1 MSQQK
6 ILYKAILSVLKPLV
20 KILLRNNMPYG
31 VFADLARRAYVEVA
45 TNEFSVEGRKQSN
58 SRIATITGL
67 SRKEVKRI
75 QEIDEEQETNLVDKY
90 NRAARVVYGW
100 VHDENYQK
108 KPGETL
114 PLSFDGEMPSFSAL
128 VKAYSG
134 DVPPRAVLDELE
146 RVGVVEI
153 DGNDQIRLLFRAYI
167 PKTAINEKL
176 QYLGSD
182 VSALIQTM
190 DRNIHE
196 ADKSPFFQRKVY
208 YDNLPEESIAAL
220 QQLIAENSQ
229 ALLEKI
235 DQAMAEQDRDVH
247 PEIAGSGRKA
257 IGVSIYYFE
266 NDDIEEKTDD

>member
-1 MSQQK
+1 MNQQK

-45 TNEFSVEGRKQSN
+45 TNEFAVEGRKQSN

-75 QEIDEEQETNLVDKY
+75 QEIDEEQEANLVDKY

-100 VHDENYQK
+100 VHDENYQQ

-114 PLSFDGEMPSFSAL
+114 VLSFDGEMPSFSGL
-128 VKAYSG
+128 VKTYSG

-146 RVGVVEI
+146 RVGVVAI
-153 DGNDQIRLLFRAYI
+153 DEHDQIRLLHRAYI

-196 ADKSPFFQRKVY
+196 TDKPPFFQRKVY

-235 DQAMAEQDRDVH
+235 DQAMAAQDRDVH
-247 PEIAGSGRKA
+247 PEIGGSGRKA

-266 NDDIEEKTDD
+266 NNDIEEQSND

>member
-1 MSQQK
+1 MNQQK

-45 TNEFSVEGRKQSN
+45 TKEFAVAGRKQSN
-58 SRIATITGL
+58 SRISTITGL

-75 QEIDEEQETNLVDKY
+75 QEIDEEQEENLVDKY

-100 VHDENYQK
+100 VHDENYQQ
-108 KPGETL
+108 KPSETL
-114 PLSFDGEMPSFSAL
+114 VLSFDGEMPSFSAL
-128 VKAYSG
+128 VKTYSG
-134 DVPPRAVLDELE
+134 DVPPRAILDELE
-146 RVGVVEI
+146 RVGVVAI
-153 DGNDQIRLLFRAYI
+153 DDNDQIHLLFRAYI

-190 DRNIHE
+190 DRNIHD
-196 ADKSPFFQRKVY
+196 ADKPPFFQRKVY

-220 QQLIAENSQ
+220 QQLIAKNSQ

-235 DQAMAEQDRDVH
+235 DQAMAAQDRDVH

>member
-1 MSQQK
+1 MNQQK
-6 ILYKAILSVLKPLV
+6 ILYKAIVSVLKPLV

-45 TNEFSVEGRKQSN
+45 TKEFAVAGRKQSN

-75 QEIDEEQETNLVDKY
+75 QEIDEEQEENLVDKY

-100 VHDENYQK
+100 VHDENYQQ
-108 KPGETL
+108 KPGEAL
-114 PLSFDGEMPSFSAL
+114 VLSFDGEMPSFSAL

-134 DVPPRAVLDELE
+134 DVPPRAILDELE
-146 RVGVVEI
+146 RVGVVTI
-153 DGNDQIRLLFRAYI
+153 DENGQIRLLFRVYI

-176 QYLGSD
+176 EYLGSD

-190 DRNIHE
+190 DRNIHDV
-196 ADKSPFFQRKVY
+196 DKPPFFQRKVY

-220 QQLIAENSQ
+220 QQLITKNSQ

-235 DQAMAEQDRDVH
+235 DQAMAAQDRDVH
-247 PEIAGSGRKA
+247 PEITGSGRKA